1 MIGQLVLAPGGRGR
15 AAAGRLYGLSV
26 LRAEVE
32 WAGFWRERRLRRAAR
47 MLRRSGVLRVLA
59 PEELLPP
66 LEGLGLRPVD
76 PEPFLRAQSVPLV
89 LAALERQGLAP
100 DRATVA
106 LRGPR
111 ADRDMVRTAEQLCPN
126 VRSLVIDA
134 PRGGG
139 ELAGRLR
146 REYGVPVLPEGELGQ
161 AAVIFQ
167 AGCPLR
173 ERVSLELSGPSPRL
187 AGLSIAAPRLEERDR
202 EDLPLLAAL
211 WEGGRLSA
219 GDIKIT

>member
-1 MIGQLVLAPGGRGR
+1 MTRRGAGG
-15 AAAGRLYGLSV
+15 
-26 LRAEVE
+26 
-32 WAGFWRERRLRRAAR
+32 
-47 MLRRSGVLRVLA
+47 
-59 PEELLPP
+59 
-66 LEGLGLRPVD
+66 
-76 PEPFLRAQSVPLV
+76 
-89 LAALERQGLAP
+89 
-100 DRATVA
+100 
-106 LRGPR
+106 
-111 ADRDMVRTAEQLCPN
+111 
-126 VRSLVIDA
+126 
-134 PRGGG
+134 
-139 ELAGRLR
+139 LAGRLR